1 MKNILKF
8 CEETGFNFQT
18 GEIGFGRGCVGIV
31 NSDTDSYVSYQVHDS
46 ETYETIA
53 ESTAGSSEN
62 AYHKS
67 PNLSVLTAE
76 ISAEEAIQEL
86 DEWIGRILEKG
97 YKVIEYEEKNS
108 LSGLMQQMQGGSSV
122 VKQKAV
128 VDKEPAK

>member
-8 CEETGFNFQT
+8 CEETGFDFQT
-18 GEIGFGRGCVGIV
+18 GEIGFGRECVGI
-31 NSDTDSYVSYQVHDS
+31 TDSNTDCYVAYEVHDDK
-46 ETYETIA
+46 TYETTA
-53 ESTAGSSEN
+53 ESTADIADH

-67 PNLSVLTAE
+67 PNLSVLTAD
-76 ISAEEAIQEL
+76 ISKEEAIKEL
-86 DEWIGRILEKG
+86 DDWIGRILEKG
-97 YKVIEYEEKNS
+97 YKVIEYEESHS